1 MELLSISE
9 FAAAC
14 GLSVP
19 AVRRYGEAGVLVPA
33 RVEERSGYRSYD
45 PTQVQAGMLVRTLR
59 QLDVPL
65 ASVAAILEQSDPG
78 RQLAALEAHWTRVEE
93 VLREGRAAR
102 DHVARVLGGWQNLI
116 AGFAVT
122 LREVK
127 DLPVLLRRRR
137 GSLQRLGPQV
147 ESAVE
152 ALCGRAERAGNTVVG
167 VPVSLYWWPSEGA
180 SDEHDRVIEVC
191 LPVRGEG
198 DAVLTGGRLAC
209 ADAVG
214 TDATYPR
221 VLAAYGAVS
230 QWAHELGHRLI
241 EPPLMI
247 HLGDD
252 RVRVGW
258 RVAASTTVDHDSD
271 HDHDHDPAAT

>member
-33 RVEERSGYRSYD
+33 RVDERSGYRSYHRG
-45 PTQVQAGMLVRTLR
+45 QVQAGMLVRTMR

-65 ASVAAILEQSDPG
+65 ATVAAILEQSDPG

-102 DHVARVLGGWQNLI
+102 DHVARVLGGWQDLI
-116 AGFAVT
+116 AGFTVM
-122 LREVK
+122 LREAT

-152 ALCGRAERAGNTVVG
+152 ALRGRAERAGNTVVG
-167 VPVSLYWWPSEGA
+167 VPVSLYWWPSDGA

-198 DAVLTGGRLAC
+198 DAVLAGGRLAC

-214 TDATYPR
+214 TDATYPQ

-241 EPPLMI
+241 DPPLMI
-247 HLGDD
+247 HLAGD

-258 RVAASTTVDHDSD
+258 RVAAPTTVDHDLD
-271 HDHDHDPAAT
+271 LAAT